1 MASFIV
7 IKRTPPTP
15 GMPAYVATPD
25 EVSYRLLNFSGITTS
40 FSYQLDDPEVAAT
53 LEVVQTIVHE
63 GERTLLEEYRRHL
76 MSDTHPYT
84 IYCNQN
90 GITRTFSEI
99 ED

>member
-1 MASFIV
+1 MANFIV
-7 IKRTPPTP
+7 IKRIPPTP
-15 GMPAYVATPD
+15 RMPAFVSIPD
-25 EVSYRLLNFSGITTS
+25 QVSYKLLNFSGITSS
-40 FSYQLDDPEVAAT
+40 FSFQENNPDVAAT
-53 LEVVQTIVHE
+53 LEVVQTVVHK
-63 GERTLLEEYRRHL
+63 GERTLLEEYRRYL